1 MEPLDPKNP
10 KNQPSVDIDRG
21 HHALPL
27 RTLSSDLAEA
37 VRVQQG
43 SAIKIAIAEDER
55 RAAERD
61 AASPTSKSN
70 LSFILAGSIMI
81 LLAAGGVGFALWYK
95 AQESAAIPVDTAP
108 VATSIVRTEATDT
121 IDITG
126 KTNTEIVRAFRT
138 MVANPGIR
146 IGTMKNVLIT
156 TSPQGSTPIRVPA
169 NQFLTTLGTHTTPVF
184 LRSLAQ
190 DYMLGMYMY
199 DKTHGYMILSGTARD
214 YLLSGMIAWEPYLLQ
229 DLAPLLGVD
238 TSGENAVLLNAPLAD
253 TLIENRT
260 TRAVIGV
267 DNKPVFFYSF
277 LNDSTIFIGTDGRT
291 LAEAV
296 RRLHQ

>member
-1 MEPLDPKNP
+1 MEPLNP
-10 KNQPSVDIDRG
+10 TKAPPQPSVDIDHG

-70 LSFILAGSIMI
+70 LSFILASIVI
-81 LLAAGGVGFALWYK
+81 VLVAGGGVGFALWYK
-95 AQESAAIPVDTAP
+95 AQSTAAIPVSTTP
-108 VATSIVRTEATDT
+108 VVTSIVRTEATDT
-121 IDITG
+121 LDITG
-126 KTNTEIVRAFRT
+126 KTNTEIARSFRAI
-138 MVANPGIR
+138 VANPGIR

-156 TSPQGSTPIRVPA
+156 TTPAGGTATRVPA
-169 NQFLTTLGTHTTPVF
+169 NQFLSALGAHTTPAF
-184 LRSLAQ
+184 LRALSQ
-190 DYMLGMYMY
+190 DYMLGMYFY
-199 DKTHGYMILSGTARD
+199 DRTNGYIILSGTARD
-214 YLLSGMIAWEPYLLQ
+214 YLLSGMIAWEPYMVQ
-229 DLAPLLGVD
+229 DLAPILGID
-238 TSGENAVLLNAPLAD
+238 TTGDKAALLNAPFAD

-260 TRAVIGV
+260 TRAVVGT

-277 LNDSTIFIGTDGRT
+277 LDDGTIFIGADGKT
-291 LAEAV
+291 LTEAI